1 MAIYRIGIHYSAY
14 AEKDIKADS
23 EQEAYD
29 IAMDN
34 LDAFNFEGDYQIESA
49 EEIKK

>member
-1 MAIYRIGIHYSAY
+1 MAVYRIGIHYSAY
-14 AEKDIKADS
+14 AEKDIEADS

-29 IAMDN
+29 IAIDN
-34 LDAFNFEGDYQIESA
+34 LDIFNFEGDYQIESV

>member
-1 MAIYRIGIHYSAY
+1 MAVYRIGIHYSAY
-14 AEKDIKADS
+14 AEADIKADS

-34 LDAFNFEGDYQIESA
+34 LDIFNFEGDYQIESV